1 IGRAWHLRE
10 GWPTYRS
17 ECLSSSSGGSCAR
30 SDPRIRRV
38 VVEYVVP
45 PAPLAL
51 ADAPE
56 VLDQLDAVDPLSHLV
71 AELVLDPEAQGRA
84 VLDRQWR
91 PVHLVRKEHLR
102 PARRLE
108 VDDLVV
114 VAVARVRPLLIE
126 GVENEIPGGRLR
138 PRLFQEVR
146 YPDASPGSEIGPA
159 LYAGVQGRLRAARH
173 GAKLGERQAQ
183 WRLDQAV
190 DAQPPVVDPPS
201 EGARI
206 GLVLRGGSI
215 RAGIRRDGAMVLL

>member
-1 IGRAWHLRE
+1 MG
-10 GWPTYRS
+10 
-17 ECLSSSSGGSCAR
+17 
-30 SDPRIRRV
+30 RV

-71 AELVLDPEAQGRA
+71 AELVLDPETQGRA

-114 VAVARVRPLLIE
+114 VALARVLPLLIE
-126 GVENEIPGGRLR
+126 RVEHEIPGGRLR
-138 PRLFQEVR
+138 SRLFQEVR

-159 LYAGVQGRLRAARH
+159 LDAGVQGRLRAARH
-173 GAKLGERQAQ
+173 GAKLGERQARG
-183 WRLDQAV
+183 RLARPV
-190 DAQPPVVDPPS
+190 DAHPPVVEPASD
-201 EGARI
+201 GARI
-206 GLVLRGGSI
+206 RLVPRRAAI
-215 RAGIRRDGAMVLL
+215 HAGI